1 MYIVDMHCDTLSTVC
16 ASRGMIN
23 EYNVSDKNP
32 QLQFFAHFS
41 KTGHGTPEA
50 RRRRALE
57 AANIYLSECE
67 RLSISRVST
76 AQDVFSVTESGLR
89 AGMFT
94 IEGGAGLFSTSP
106 ELDALYRAGLRVMS
120 LAWDKNELSS
130 SSRDVIETGLTLEGR
145 KMVERMAELG
155 ITLDVSHLSDQAFY
169 EVFELSPLPH
179 IATHSNFRSVADHD
193 RNLTDSMAKMIAS
206 RGGVIGLNLYPSFLS
221 EDGIADKDDILRQ
234 VDYGLSLLG
243 DRALAFGFD
252 VDGTDGEY
260 PIGIDTSRSMHE
272 QVIEILLE
280 KYPTSVVERIA
291 GENAIDF
298 LKDNL
303 I

>member
-1 MYIVDMHCDTLSTVC
+1 MYIVDMHCDTLSTVS

-23 EYNVSDKNP
+23 EYNVSDDNP

-41 KTGHGTPEA
+41 YTGSGTPEA

-67 RLSISRVST
+67 RLSIARVSS
-76 AQDVFSVTESGLR
+76 AQDVFSVTEGALR

-130 SSRDVIETGLTLEGR
+130 SSMDLIETGLTLEGR
-145 KMVERMAELG
+145 KMVDRMAELG

-179 IATHSNFRSVADHD
+179 IATHSNFRAVADHD
-193 RNLTDSMAKMIAS
+193 RNLTDSMAKMIAA
-206 RGGVIGLNLYPSFLS
+206 RGGVIGLNLYPSFLR
-221 EDGIADKDDILRQ
+221 EDGYADKDDILRQ
-234 VDYGLSLLG
+234 VDHGLSLLG

-252 VDGTDGEY
+252 IDGTDGEY
-260 PIGIDTSRSMHE
+260 PSGIDTSRSMHE

-291 GENAIDF
+291 GENVIDF